1 MSWPFIFTWYLFD
14 SSVYPSFIGKVL
26 PGVETSTEEGPSRL
40 DEDRLSSQPVEM
52 GHASPTGLT
61 QKHVKISPA
70 LPTTSVIKHS
80 PPPNSPT
87 KRGEKPKPP
96 PKPTLKMKPALPP
109 KTILDDTAP
118 VAVVEKKV
126 SVDGKVKG
134 VPNYTT
140 V

>member
-1 MSWPFIFTWYLFD
+1 
-14 SSVYPSFIGKVL
+14 
-26 PGVETSTEEGPSRL
+26 
-40 DEDRLSSQPVEM
+40 M

-80 PPPNSPT
+80 PPNSLT

-96 PKPTLKMKPALPP
+96 PKPTLQMKPALPP
-109 KTILDDTAP
+109 KTLNDTAP
-118 VAVVEKKV
+118 VAVDERKV